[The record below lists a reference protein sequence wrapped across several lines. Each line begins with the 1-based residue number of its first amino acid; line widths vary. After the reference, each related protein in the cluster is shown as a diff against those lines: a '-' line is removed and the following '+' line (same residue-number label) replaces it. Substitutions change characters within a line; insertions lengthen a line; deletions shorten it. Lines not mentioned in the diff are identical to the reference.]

1 MTGAMSESARR
12 NLVVVRAGR
21 NSLHP
26 LWLADGT
33 PRSFDLVVS
42 AFDPEVPRILGEGI
56 TYVDQPGGKWD
67 GLHATLGALGPGLF
81 HRYDYIWLPDDD
93 IETTGA
99 DIEHMFEAM
108 SRHGLAVGQP
118 ALTRDSYYSHFL
130 LLGCPGFRLRYT
142 NYVEIMVPCLTS
154 AVLARVLPDFEG
166 NMSGFGL
173 DYMWCRLTE
182 RPERSAGI
190 IDEIEMRHTRPL
202 GSALKKRMAAL
213 GRSPEAEE
221 AHLKARY
228 GIEGRTVPV
237 AYAGIDAE
245 GRAVEGRAAMAWR
258 MARGY
263 LAAHGDYRS
272 SGAALRDI
280 YKITRRQLTKPLD
293 LNAVP
298 WPSSGLVAARPHE
311 NR

>member
-1 MTGAMSESARR
+1 MTGGLPGGARR

-21 NSLHP
+21 SSLHP
-26 LWLADGT
+26 RWLADGT
-33 PRSFDLVVS
+33 ARSFDLVVS
-42 AFDPEVPRILGEGI
+42 AFDPEVPRVAGEGI
-56 TYVDQPGGKWD
+56 SHVDQPGGKWD
-67 GLHATLGALGPGLF
+67 GLFATLTALGPDLAR
-81 HRYDYIWLPDDD
+81 RYDYVWLPDDD
-93 IETTGA
+93 IDTTGA
-99 DIEHMFEAM
+99 DIERMFEAM
-108 SRHGLAVGQP
+108 ARYHLAVGQP

-142 NYVEIMVPCLTS
+142 NYVEIMVPCLAS
-154 AVLARVLPDFEG
+154 AVLARALPDFEG

-173 DYMWCRLTE
+173 DYVWCRLTE

-213 GRSPEAEE
+213 GYSPEAEE
-221 AHLKARY
+221 ARLKARY
-228 GIEGRTVPV
+228 GIAGRTVPV
-237 AYAGIDAE
+237 AYAGIDDQ
-245 GRAVEGRAAMAWR
+245 GRAVNGRAAMAWR

-263 LAAHGDYRS
+263 LSARADFPA
-272 SGAALRDI
+272 SGAALADL

-293 LNAVP
+293 LRTVA
-298 WPSSGLVAARPHE
+298 WSGSGLVPAPPHE